1 MTACSHSGGSTFARR
16 RPPPVTGERNHAG
29 GKLEPWDI
37 SEREH
42 VASRI
47 HEQRRSGRNESHAGY
62 RRSIDI
68 GTGKLANRVDSR
80 IASERVTDQRVANQR
95 VTNQWVANQGIAN
108 RRIADD
114 RIANTPIGNVV
125 AATAAND
132 TPDAGAVARHARSL

>member
-47 HEQRRSGRNESHAGY
+47 HEQRRSGRNEWHAGY
-62 RRSIDI
+62 RRAIDI
-68 GTGKLANRVDSR
+68 GTWKLANRVDNW
-80 IASERVTDQRVANQR
+80 IARERVTDQRVANKRVANQR
-95 VTNQWVANQGIAN
+95 VTNQWV
-108 RRIADD
+108 
-114 RIANTPIGNVV
+114 
-125 AATAAND
+125 
-132 TPDAGAVARHARSL
+132 